1 MSTAVPPVTLLPLAP
16 ADIPAIRRLA
26 HVIWPEA
33 YASVIGRDQIDYMLA
48 ARCTDAAL
56 GAYVGAADRWFDV
69 LRVAG
74 EPAGYC
80 SCAVSP
86 EKGVL
91 KLEQLY
97 LAAAHRGRGLGRLML
112 EHVEHHGRALGRHTV
127 VLQVNRRN
135 FPAIAFYRR
144 TGFTVR
150 EAAVFDI
157 GGGFVMDDF
166 LMAKPLA

>member
-1 MSTAVPPVTLLPLAP
+1 VSSVVPPVTLLPLAA

-26 HVIWPEA
+26 PAIWHEA
-33 YASVIGRDQIDYMLA
+33 YASVIGREQIEFMLA

-56 GAYVGAADRWFDV
+56 GAYLGAADRWFDV

-86 EKGVL
+86 EEGVL

-112 EHVEHHGRALGRHTV
+112 EHVEHRGRALGRRTV

-135 FPAIAFYRR
+135 APAIAFYRR

-166 LMAKPLA
+166 VMAKPLA